1 MLEVDRHGHC
11 LHRTGSASPRRSF
24 VTGSGYIDHGLGL
37 VKGYEIEGDDGF
49 VCVCVCVCVCVV
61 ICCCVWLLR
70 EWGKELFRSLS
81 LLLGFSF
88 FPYGCWFVL
97 NF

>member
-24 VTGSGYIDHGLGL
+24 VTGSGHIDHGLGL

-49 VCVCVCVCVCVV
+49 VCVCVCVCCY
-61 ICCCVWLLR
+61 LLLCSVAKR
-70 EWGKELFRSLS
+70 VGKRTNQITHSLS
-81 LLLGFSF
+81 LSHLGLF
-88 FPYGCWFVL
+88 FLVDVNLF
-97 NF
+97 

>member
-24 VTGSGYIDHGLGL
+24 VTGSGHIGHGLGL

-49 VCVCVCVCVCVV
+49 VCVCVCVCVV

>member
-24 VTGSGYIDHGLGL
+24 VTGSGHIGHGLGL

-49 VCVCVCVCVCVV
+49 VCVCVCVCVVT
-61 ICCCVWLLR
+61 CCCVRLLR